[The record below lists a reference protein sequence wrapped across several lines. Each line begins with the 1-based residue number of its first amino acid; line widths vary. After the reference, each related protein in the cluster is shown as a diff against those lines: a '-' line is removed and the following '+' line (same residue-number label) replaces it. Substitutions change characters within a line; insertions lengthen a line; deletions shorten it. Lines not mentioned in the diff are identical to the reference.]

1 MAAPRQTLLSG
12 LLCKALH
19 DSPKEEM
26 DAWEGEKLNNTNGR
40 SKDVLSGAGGGVI
53 KRGGGRKR
61 SPPALKKLNGIEP
74 ELDGEVTDPE
84 EEESEVRA
92 ADDRDSSSDS
102 SESSNSSSSSS
113 SSGSSRS
120 SGGSGSHHHHHHHA
134 VRGPKGSLPG
144 GMAANF
150 ANMWEQDEHGEFIV
164 ITCAE
169 NEAKLY
175 KERFGRGSIG
185 RSVLFRSRWLTPNE
199 FQAVSGRQSS
209 KDWKRSIRLRGRCL
223 KEYIND
229 GLFKEHEKS
238 CTCKVC
244 LRGDMELLRQEG
256 VTALAAKRRR
266 LSQADGGMGSGNVLS
281 QPPLQAAG
289 ANNGANNG
297 SIAAVASELAPPIA
311 GINNVTTPTTAVVS
325 MASTEE
331 RKLPGSTGLGVK
343 RKSGSRGN
351 KKSQKSQRVWSP
363 SGGKLVANHYW
374 KWPWQ

>member
-1 MAAPRQTLLSG
+1 
-12 LLCKALH
+12 
-19 DSPKEEM
+19 M
-26 DAWEGEKLNNTNGR
+26 DAWEGEKLKNTNGR
-40 SKDVLSGAGGGVI
+40 SKERLSGSKGGVM
-53 KRGGGRKR
+53 KRGAGRKR
-61 SPPALKKLNGIEP
+61 SPPALKKINGAER

-84 EEESEVRA
+84 EEELETKA

-102 SESSNSSSSSS
+102 SESSNTSSSSSS
-113 SSGSSRS
+113 SASSRS
-120 SGGSGSHHHHHHHA
+120 SGGSGSHHHHA
-134 VRGPKGSLPG
+134 VRGLKG

-150 ANMWEQDEHGEFIV
+150 ANMWEQDEHGEYIV

-238 CTCKVC
+238 CMCKVC
-244 LRGDMELLRQEG
+244 LGGDADILRQEG

-266 LSQADGGMGSGNVLS
+266 LSQADGGMGSGSVLS
-281 QPPLQAAG
+281 QASLQAAG
-289 ANNGANNG
+289 PNNGTN
-297 SIAAVASELAPPIA
+297 SSSVTTVASELAPPTSV
-311 GINNVTTPTTAVVS
+311 NNLTTPTAAAAD
-325 MASTEE
+325 MASTEV
-331 RKLPGSTGLGVK
+331 RKLPGNTGLGAK
-343 RKSGSRGN
+343 RKSGNR
-351 KKSQKSQRVWSP
+351 KSQRVWSP
-363 SGGKLVANHYW
+363 SGGRWILNYYW
-374 KWPWQ
+374 KGPRK

>member
-1 MAAPRQTLLSG
+1 MAAPRQTLLSS

-26 DAWEGEKLNNTNGR
+26 DAWEGEKLNTTNGR
-40 SKDVLSGAGGGVI
+40 SKERLSGAGGGVI

-84 EEESEVRA
+84 EEDPGARA

-113 SSGSSRS
+113 SSASSRS
-120 SGGSGSHHHHHHHA
+120 SGGSGSHHHHHHHHA

-266 LSQADGGMGSGNVLS
+266 LSQADGGTGSGSVLS
-281 QPPLQAAG
+281 QAPLQAACG
-289 ANNGANNG
+289 NTSTGGNNG
-297 SIAAVASELAPPIA
+297 SIAAVASELAPPTV
-311 GINNVTTPTTAVVS
+311 GINVATPTTAVAS

-331 RKLPGSTGLGVK
+331 RKLPGSTGLGAK

-351 KKSQKSQRVWSP
+351 KKSQRVWSP
-363 SGGKLVANHYW
+363 SGGELVGNH
-374 KWPWQ
+374 